1 MSDEDTPLLER
12 VASYYSQLSTVAA
25 DLNAVS
31 DELGK
36 SIAVID
42 NALQRLNLGITT
54 WVTIQSGEGDQ
65 GMGDYSYWSR
75 DIGYAKVDGKWGIS
89 LRKVDGDHHI
99 PCDPTTEEWRFN
111 DAPRA
116 LRLEAIDKIPE
127 LLETLSKDA
136 VKTTKDVRAR
146 LDEAKAVAEAVR
158 GAAYGPARIQ
168 PRVARNTISG
178 PVPSALTEVK

>member
-1 MSDEDTPLLER
+1 MSDKDTPLLER
-12 VASYYSQLSTVAA
+12 VADYNSQLSTVAA

-75 DIGYAKVDGKWGIS
+75 DIGYAKVDGK
-89 LRKVDGDHHI
+89 L
-99 PCDPTTEEWRFN
+99 
-111 DAPRA
+111 
-116 LRLEAIDKIPE
+116 
-127 LLETLSKDA
+127 
-136 VKTTKDVRAR
+136 
-146 LDEAKAVAEAVR
+146 
-158 GAAYGPARIQ
+158 
-168 PRVARNTISG
+168 
-178 PVPSALTEVK
+178 